1 MTSIEASPQLVL
13 PTDTG
18 TADVEI
24 VVPVYNEERDLAPS
38 VRRLHAYLRDEFPFP
53 TVITIADNA
62 STDGTW
68 PIAQQLE
75 EELSDVRAVHV
86 AAKGRGRALHDVW
99 KDSSARIVAYLDVDL
114 STDLAALLP
123 LIAPLMSGHSDVAI
137 GTRLSRTARVVR
149 GPRRELISRGY
160 NLLLHAT
167 LRARFSD
174 AQCGFKAMRADHA
187 RALLQYVYDRNW
199 FFDTELLVLAERA
212 GLRIHEVPVDWV
224 DDPDSRV
231 DIVATAVADLRGIA
245 RVGRAFATG
254 ALPLRDLRQQLGRQP
269 IGLPGVPPSLARQIL
284 RFAAVGAASTVA
296 YLLLFVVLRAGLGA
310 QLANFVALLV
320 TAVANTAANR
330 RFTFGVRGE
339 GVARHQLQGLLVF
352 GLGLAVTSGA
362 LAVLSWIS
370 ADPSR
375 FVEVGVLLLA
385 NLAATVLRFV
395 LLREWV
401 FSARQ
406 PVQAARHRAVPD
418 VETLP

>member
-1 MTSIEASPQLVL
+1 
-13 PTDTG
+13 
-18 TADVEI
+18 
-24 VVPVYNEERDLAPS
+24 
-38 VRRLHAYLRDEFPFP
+38 
-53 TVITIADNA
+53 
-62 STDGTW
+62 
-68 PIAQQLE
+68 
-75 EELSDVRAVHV
+75 
-86 AAKGRGRALHDVW
+86 
-99 KDSSARIVAYLDVDL
+99 
-114 STDLAALLP
+114 
-123 LIAPLMSGHSDVAI
+123 
-137 GTRLSRTARVVR
+137 
-149 GPRRELISRGY
+149 
-160 NLLLHAT
+160 
-167 LRARFSD
+167 
-174 AQCGFKAMRADHA
+174 MRADHA
-187 RALLQYVYDRNW
+187 RALLPYVYDRNW